1 MIFET
6 VKQIVAA
13 TRSYRSFDPS
23 RPIEYETMRELVDTA
38 RYCPSAANLQPLKYR
53 IVAGDEADAV
63 LPLTRWAGYFKDI
76 KLPPEGKAPTG
87 YIVILHDTSVSP
99 ETDYSKMDVGIAAE
113 VIMLAAAELGYGGC
127 MIGSFDREGLKKAL
141 SVPEGLTPALV
152 LALGT
157 PDETVLITDVK
168 DGDVKYFRDDR
179 GLHFVPKRSLED
191 VIVR

>member
-23 RPIEYETMRELVDTA
+23 RPIEYDVMREIIDAA

-53 IVAGDEADAV
+53 IVAGDETDAV
-63 LPLTRWAGYFKDI
+63 LPLTRWAGYFRDI
-76 KLPPEGKAPTG
+76 KLPPDGRTPTG

-113 VIMLAAAELGYGGC
+113 VIMLAASELGYGGC
-127 MIGSFDREGLKKAL
+127 MIGSFDRDGIKKAL
-141 SVPEGLTPALV
+141 GVPDGLVPVLV

-157 PDETVLITDVK
+157 PDETVLITEVK
-168 DGDVKYFRDDR
+168 DGDVKYFRDGK
-179 GLHFVPKRSLED
+179 GLHFVPKRSLEEV
-191 VIVR
+191 VIE

>member
-23 RPIEYETMRELVDTA
+23 RPIEYETMREIIDTA

-53 IVAGDEADAV
+53 VVAGEEVDAV

-76 KLPPEGKAPTG
+76 KLPPEGRVPTG
-87 YIVILHDTSVSP
+87 YIVMLHDISVSP

-127 MIGSFDREGLKKAL
+127 MIGSFDRDGLKNALSIPEGLKP
-141 SVPEGLTPALV
+141 VLV

-157 PDETVLITDVK
+157 PDETVLIPDVK
-168 DGDVKYFRDDR
+168 DGDTKYFRDDW

-191 VIVR
+191 VMIK

>member
-6 VKQIVAA
+6 VKQTVAA
-13 TRSYRSFDPS
+13 ARSYRSFDPS
-23 RPIEYETMRELVDTA
+23 RPIEYETMRELVDAA

-63 LPLTRWAGYFKDI
+63 LPLTRWAGYLREI

-127 MIGSFDREGLKKAL
+127 MIGSFDRDGLKDAL
-141 SVPEGLTPALV
+141 SIPEGLTPVLT

-157 PDETVLITDVK
+157 PDETVFITDLRN
-168 DGDVKYFRDDR
+168 GDIKYFRDDR
-179 GLHFVPKRSLED
+179 GLHFVPKRSLEE
-191 VIVR
+191 VIIK